1 MIIGVLKEIK
11 NHEYRVSTLPSGV
24 EALTKHG
31 HKVYVQSGAGGGT
44 GISDEDY
51 ANAGAEILSSAKQV
65 FEKAEMIVKV
75 KEPQESEY
83 PMLRKGQIVFTYFHF
98 AASKELTT
106 AMLNK
111 EIVAIAYETIML
123 QNGHLPLLTPMS
135 EVAGRMAIQEGARYL
150 SKPAGGIGILLAGVP
165 GVPPAKVVII
175 GAGVVGINAAKVAAG
190 MGAIVTVLDINIDKL
205 RFIDDTLPANV
216 RTLFSNPHT
225 LKKAVKDADLVVG
238 AVLVAGAKAPVLIT
252 RALLREMKPGT
263 VIVDVAVDQGGC
275 VETTRPTT
283 HENPVYIE
291 EGIVH
296 YCVANMPGAVPKT
309 SSYALANAT
318 FPYLMEIA
326 NKGYIK
332 AGRENQA
339 IARGINMVEGTLTN
353 SEIAQAFNLKY
364 TEIQKVLW

>member
-1 MIIGVLKEIK
+1 MIIGVPKEIK
-11 NHEYRVSTLPSGV
+11 NHEYRVSTLPSGI
-24 EALTKHG
+24 EALIKHG
-31 HKVYVQSGAGGGT
+31 HKVYVQSGAGDGT

-83 PMLRKGQIVFTYFHF
+83 PMIRKGQIVFTYFHF
-98 AASKELTT
+98 AASKELTA

-123 QNGHLPLLTPMS
+123 PNGTLPLLTPMS

-190 MGAIVTVLDINIDKL
+190 MGAIVTVLDVNIDKL

-225 LKKAVKDADLVVG
+225 LRRAVKDADLVVG

-332 AGRENQA
+332 SGRENQA

-353 SEIAQAFNLKY
+353 AEVAQAFNLKY